1 MALLQ
6 VRDCPQ
12 ELYETLTR
20 VAKAECRSAA
30 QQTVVLLREA
40 LGRPDERARR
50 RRALLERISES
61 GLSLPPDARDP
72 ADLVREDR
80 ER

>member
-12 ELYETLTR
+12 ELYETLVR
-20 VAKAECRSAA
+20 VARAEHRSAA
-30 QQTVVLLREA
+30 QQTIVLLRDA
-40 LGRPDERARR
+40 LGKPDERASRR
-50 RRALLERISES
+50 RSLLAQIDEA
-61 GLSLPPDARDP
+61 GLSLAKDAP
-72 ADLVREDR
+72 APSVLVREDR